1 MPRNSMDFVIEGG
14 HKLSGTTVVNA
25 SKNGAMGLM
34 CAALLNRKATTLK
47 NIPRIEE
54 VNRIIE
60 VMNSIGIATVWMDA
74 KTLKITPPE
83 TIDMSG
89 INRESA
95 AKTRTILMFMGAL
108 VHRKDLFQNSY
119 PNHTEQQN
127 ITESMR
133 YEAETMKKSHRTEL
147 YGEGFED
154 ASNKVARDP
163 AMFCR
168 FEIPHSQGC
177 KLGERTAAA
186 HIYALKEMGVSI
198 EVKTDRYIVTHNGLN
213 NADFPMFEAGDT
225 ACENA
230 LLAAAL
236 IPGTTT
242 IRFASSNYMV
252 QDVCL
257 FLQQCGVKIEGV
269 GTSTLIVHGIEKIDQ
284 EIEFSNS
291 EDPIEAMMFIAAAAT
306 TESELTI
313 QRIPIDFLTL
323 ELYRLKLMGLHYD
336 QSPVYLSY
344 NGHTRLVDVTLYP
357 SKFHALPEK
366 IHALPYPGINM
377 DNLPFFVP
385 IAIKAE
391 GDTMIHDWSYE
402 NRAIYYMEMTKLGA
416 EMILADP
423 HRVYIK
429 GTGRFKPAEVVA
441 PAALRPAVIVLLGML
456 AAPGE
461 SILRNVYMINRGY
474 EEIAQRLNALGAKIT
489 VIKE

>member
-1 MPRNSMDFVIEGG
+1 MPRNSIDFVIEGG
-14 HKLSGTTVVNA
+14 HKLSGSTTVNA

-34 CAALLNRKATTLK
+34 CAALLNKKSTTLK

-60 VMNSIGIATVWMDA
+60 VMNSIGIGTEWLSKND
-74 KTLKITPPE
+74 LKITPPE
-83 TIDMSG
+83 TLSMDTIARD
-89 INRESA
+89 SA

-108 VHRKDLFQNSY
+108 VHRMS
-119 PNHTEQQN
+119 
-127 ITESMR
+127 S
-133 YEAETMKKSHRTEL
+133 
-147 YGEGFED
+147 
-154 ASNKVARDP
+154 
-163 AMFCR
+163 
-168 FEIPHSQGC
+168 FEILHSQGC

-186 HIYALKEMGVSI
+186 HIYALKELGISI
-198 EVKTDRYIVTHNGLN
+198 EVKTDRYIITHQGLHT
-213 NADFPMFEAGDT
+213 ADFPMFEAGDT
-225 ACENA
+225 ATENA

-257 FLQQCGVKIEGV
+257 FLQHCGVKIEGL
-269 GTSTLIVHGIEKIDQ
+269 GTSTLIVHGIQEINQ
-284 EIEFSNS
+284 EIEFTNS

-306 TESELTI
+306 TESELEI
-313 QRIPIDFLTL
+313 KRVPIDFLTL
-323 ELYRLKLMGLHYD
+323 ELYRLRLMGLNYD
-336 QSPVYLSY
+336 QSHVYLSH
-344 NGHTRLVDVTLYP
+344 NNHTRLVDLHLYP
-357 SKFHALPEK
+357 SQFKALPEK

-385 IAIKAE
+385 IAIKAK

-402 NRAIYYMEMTKLGA
+402 NRAIYYMELTKLGA

-429 GTGRFKPAEVVA
+429 GTNRFKPAEVVA
-441 PAALRPAVIVLLGML
+441 PAALRPAVIVMIGML

-474 EEIAQRLNALGAKIT
+474 EEIAERLNTLGAKIT
-489 VIKE
+489 VVRE

>member
-1 MPRNSMDFVIEGG
+1 MPRNTIDFVIEGG
-14 HKLSGTTVVNA
+14 YKLSGATTVNA

-34 CAALLNRKATTLK
+34 CAALLNKKPTTLK

-60 VMNSIGIATVWMDA
+60 VMNSIEI
-74 KTLKITPPE
+74 KTEWVGKNDLKITPPV
-83 TIDMSG
+83 TINMAT
-89 INRESA
+89 IHRESA

-108 VHRKDLFQNSY
+108 VHRM
-119 PNHTEQQN
+119 NH
-127 ITESMR
+127 
-133 YEAETMKKSHRTEL
+133 
-147 YGEGFED
+147 
-154 ASNKVARDP
+154 
-163 AMFCR
+163 

-198 EVKTDRYIVTHNGLN
+198 EVKTDRYIVTHDGLHA
-213 NADFPMFEAGDT
+213 ADFPMFEAGDT

-230 LLAAAL
+230 LLTAAL
-236 IPGTTT
+236 IPGKTT

-257 FLQQCGVKIEGV
+257 FLQHCGIKIDGV
-269 GTSTLIVHGIEKIDQ
+269 GTSTLVVHGVEEINQ
-284 EIEFSNS
+284 ELEFTNS

-306 TESELTI
+306 TESELI
-313 QRIPIDFLTL
+313 IKRAPIDFLTL
-323 ELYRLKLMGLHYD
+323 ELYRLKLMGLKYD
-336 QSPVYLSY
+336 QSPVYSSY
-344 NGHTRLVDVTLYP
+344 NGHTRLVDIRLYP
-357 SKFHALPEK
+357 SQFKALPEK

-385 IAIKAE
+385 IAIKAR

-423 HRVYIK
+423 HRVYVK
-429 GTGRFKPAEVVA
+429 GTNRFKPAEVVA
-441 PAALRPAVIVLLGML
+441 PPALRPAVIVMIGML

-474 EEIAQRLNALGAKIT
+474 EEIAERLNALGAKIT
-489 VIKE
+489 VIRD

>member
-1 MPRNSMDFVIEGG
+1 MDFVIEGG
-14 HKLSGTTVVNA
+14 HKLSGTTIVNA

-34 CAALLNRKATTLK
+34 CAALLNKQPTILK

-60 VMNSIGIATVWMDA
+60 VMNSVGIQTEWIEA
-74 KTLKITPPE
+74 KTLKISPPE
-83 TIDMSG
+83 HIDMST
-89 INRESA
+89 IDREA
-95 AKTRTILMFMGAL
+95 AVKTRTILMFMGAL
-108 VHRKDLFQNSY
+108 VHR
-119 PNHTEQQN
+119 T
-127 ITESMR
+127 T
-133 YEAETMKKSHRTEL
+133 A
-147 YGEGFED
+147 
-154 ASNKVARDP
+154 
-163 AMFCR
+163 

-186 HIYALKEMGVSI
+186 HIYALKEMGIDI
-198 EVKTDRYIVTHNGLN
+198 EVKTDRYVVTHNGLN
-213 NADFPMFEAGDT
+213 TADFPMFEAGDT

-230 LLAAAL
+230 LLTAAL

-242 IRFASSNYMV
+242 IRFSSSNYMV

-257 FLQQCGVKIEGV
+257 FLISAGVKIEGV
-269 GTSTLIVHGIEKIDQ
+269 GTSTLIIHGIS
-284 EIEFSNS
+284 EINQPLEFTNS

-313 QRIPIDFLTL
+313 KRVPIDFLTL
-323 ELYRLKLMGLHYD
+323 ELYRLKLMGLKYD
-336 QSPVYLSY
+336 QSEVYLSY
-344 NGHTRLVDVTLYP
+344 NNHTRLVDLHLYP
-357 SKFHALPEK
+357 SQFVALPEK

-385 IAIKAE
+385 IAIKAS

-429 GTGRFKPAEVVA
+429 GTGKFKAAEVVA
-441 PAALRPAVIVLLGML
+441 PPALRPAVIVLLGML

-474 EEIAQRLNALGAKIT
+474 EEIAERLNALGAKIT
-489 VIKE
+489 IEKN